1 MNPEIR
7 KFVLLNPGM
16 LKAFGFRGLE
26 LAAYAF
32 EIQAYQKGYVCIE
45 AVKRDK
51 NGHFFKDDG
60 APCPHRKG
68 GRQKQS
74 PKKEIKLPDG
84 FKSIAVKNVYDR
96 IGGTNGETITASDG
110 NEARFSQIGINHF
123 KRKTITER
131 NQRLQSLDVAQDTVK
146 TGEHFDSYIP
156 NTNIPQTEFIKD
168 YGNKFYYTARRK
180 DTGEVYS
187 WHELSPS
194 QFKRKTG
201 MLNEYKRTGEIQKY
215 ER

>member
-7 KFVLLNPGM
+7 KFVLLNPSM
-16 LKAFGFRGLE
+16 LKAFGFHGLE

-51 NGHFFKDDG
+51 SGHFFKDDG

-68 GRQKQS
+68 RGQKRS
-74 PKKEIKLPDG
+74 PKKEIKLPEG
-84 FKSIAVKNVYDR
+84 FKSVAVKDVKAR
-96 IGGTNGETITASDG
+96 IGGTNSETVTASDG
-110 NEARFSQIGINHF
+110 KNARFSQIGINHF
-123 KRKTITER
+123 KGKGLEKAK
-131 NQRLQSLDVAQDTVK
+131 RLQSLDVAQDTVK

-156 NTNIPQTEFIKD
+156 NTTIPQTEFIKD
-168 YGNKFYYTARRK
+168 YGDKFYYTARRK
-180 DTGEVYS
+180 DTEEVYS
-187 WHELSPS
+187 WHELENW
-194 QFKRKTG
+194 QFRKKQK
-201 MLNEYKRTGEIQKY
+201 MLDEYKRTGKIQKY